1 MESSKPSE
9 TQSPTFEADYVNK
22 TGVQNNV
29 VIDLQSEEVRRARWK
44 IDLMMLPLLG
54 VSYFLQFLDKQSLS
68 YSSLLGMIPDTK
80 LQGSQYS
87 WVASIFYF
95 GYIFW
100 SYPTAFLAARLPIG
114 KYLAGTVIVWA
125 IVLMCHGACHNFLGL
140 MITRFFLGAFEAALA
155 PGFSLVMGM
164 WYTRRE
170 QPLRYGL
177 WFCGGPVATLF
188 GGLIAYAIGHLE
200 GDLPTWRYL
209 FIILV
214 AVTTAWGIFMLVL
227 LPDSPSDA
235 IWLSSAQRE
244 TAAYRIQADTQG
256 SSKGSFKMHQA
267 LEALQDPVTWFLCLY
282 TFCTNI
288 ANGGLTAFGSLVI
301 RGFGYKGLQ
310 ALLIQMPTGAAQLG
324 FVVISCTLCSLLP
337 NIRTIMM
344 MCLTIIS
351 LIGMVLMYALDSTN
365 QSGRLAGFC
374 LSLAFSAN
382 MPLAMCLI
390 TSNLAGFTKRAVV
403 NACVLIMYSAGNIVG
418 PQFFNVHD
426 APNYPKGIKA
436 SLIGLAL
443 ATFWVLCLRIY
454 LTWQNKKRD
463 RNSSEETGAV
473 QRQIL
478 LMEDKTDWEV
488 AACRYVL

>member
-1 MESSKPSE
+1 M
-9 TQSPTFEADYVNK
+9 Y
-22 TGVQNNV
+22 
-29 VIDLQSEEVRRARWK
+29 
-44 IDLMMLPLLG
+44 
-54 VSYFLQFLDKQSLS
+54 
-68 YSSLLGMIPDTK
+68 
-80 LQGSQYS
+80 
-87 WVASIFYF
+87 
-95 GYIFW
+95 
-100 SYPTAFLAARLPIG
+100 
-114 KYLAGTVIVWA
+114 
-125 IVLMCHGACHNFLGL
+125 
-140 MITRFFLGAFEAALA
+140 
-155 PGFSLVMGM
+155 
-164 WYTRRE
+164 
-170 QPLRYGL
+170 
-177 WFCGGPVATLF
+177 
-188 GGLIAYAIGHLE
+188 
-200 GDLPTWRYL
+200 
-209 FIILV
+209 
-214 AVTTAWGIFMLVL
+214 
-227 LPDSPSDA
+227 
-235 IWLSSAQRE
+235 
-244 TAAYRIQADTQG
+244 
-256 SSKGSFKMHQA
+256 QA

-337 NIRTIMM
+337 NIRTVMM

-382 MPLAMCLI
+382 MPLAMSLI

-454 LTWQNKKRD
+454 LSWQNKKRD

>member
-54 VSYFLQFLDKQSLS
+54 
-68 YSSLLGMIPDTK
+68 
-80 LQGSQYS
+80 YS

-125 IVLMCHGACHNFLGL
+125 IVPICHGACNNFLGL

-177 WFCGGPVATLF
+177 
-188 GGLIAYAIGHLE
+188 IAYAIGHLE

-209 FIILV
+209 FIILG
-214 AVTTAWGIFMLVL
+214 AVTAAWGIFMLVL

-244 TAAYRIQADTQG
+244 TAVYRIQADTQG
-256 SSKGSFKMHQA
+256 SSKGSFKMYQA

-337 NIRTIMM
+337 NIRTVMM

-351 LIGMVLMYALDSTN
+351 LIDMVLMYALDSTN

-382 MPLAMCLI
+382 MPLAMSLI

-403 NACVLIMYSAGNIVG
+403 NACVLIMYSAGT
-418 PQFFNVHD
+418 
-426 APNYPKGIKA
+426 
-436 SLIGLAL
+436 L
-443 ATFWVLCLRIY
+443 
-454 LTWQNKKRD
+454 
-463 RNSSEETGAV
+463 
-473 QRQIL
+473 
-478 LMEDKTDWEV
+478 
-488 AACRYVL
+488 